1 MIVAMAAFEAGV
13 ISPDQT
19 VFCRGFTT
27 LGNARFHCWKRRG
40 HGHMNMHSGMQQSCD
55 VYFYEIAKRTGV
67 DRIADMARR
76 FGLGEETGIDLPSEH
91 AGLIPT
97 RAWKKA
103 AVGVSWQKGE
113 TLITGIGQG
122 FVLTT
127 PLQLAVMTARL
138 ATGNAITPHLVRAIR
153 SGNVVKPVL
162 REPPPPIKVGAE
174 ALRIVTAGMN
184 AVTNSRRGTA
194 YRARIKEDGMAMA
207 GKTGTAQVRRISKA
221 ERATRVLKNHER
233 PWKDRDHALFVAFA
247 PVDKPRYAVAVVV
260 EHGGGGSKVA
270 APIARDLLIE
280 VQKRDPTGESERNW
294 IAAAAVPKVRA

>member
-1 MIVAMAAFEAGV
+1 
-13 ISPDQT
+13 
-19 VFCRGFTT
+19 
-27 LGNARFHCWKRRG
+27 
-40 HGHMNMHSGMQQSCD
+40 
-55 VYFYEIAKRTGV
+55 
-67 DRIADMARR
+67 
-76 FGLGEETGIDLPSEH
+76 
-91 AGLIPT
+91 
-97 RAWKKA
+97 
-103 AVGVSWQKGE
+103 
-113 TLITGIGQG
+113 
-122 FVLTT
+122 
-127 PLQLAVMTARL
+127 MTARL

-260 EHGGGGSKVA
+260 EHGGGGSSVA
-270 APIARDLLIE
+270 APLARDILRETLT
-280 VQKRDPTGESERNW
+280 RDPSKPRQQKKPD
-294 IAAAAVPKVRA
+294 IAAGARRA